1 VRSTF
6 HVGAGRAAAHQRRR
20 QAGDGDLAHAAVRVG
35 HIRRRIV
42 SLPPRHLKSH
52 LASAQGCRVAT
63 TGVIV
68 LIIHRLHE
76 DD

>member
-1 VRSTF
+1 MATLLTSRCMPAIS
-6 HVGAGRAAAHQRRR
+6 RR
-20 QAGDGDLAHAAVRVG
+20 L
-35 HIRRRIV
+35 IV

>member
-1 VRSTF
+1 
-6 HVGAGRAAAHQRRR
+6 
-20 QAGDGDLAHAAVRVG
+20 VRVG